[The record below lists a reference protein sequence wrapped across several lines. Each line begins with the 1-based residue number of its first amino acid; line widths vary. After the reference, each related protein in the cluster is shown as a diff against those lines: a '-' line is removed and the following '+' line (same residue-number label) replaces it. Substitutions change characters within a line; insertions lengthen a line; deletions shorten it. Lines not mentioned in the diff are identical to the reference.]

1 MVKRLWRML
10 FNIVLFI
17 YIFNMIR
24 VKGAEPPSIL
34 EITIPDYEVSKVA
47 DFDYVSIPGG
57 YVLLVDGKPRVPY
70 YSVSV
75 DYPEGYRIQNVVERK
90 RSGLETTIG
99 LKLPIVMMQNRSSS
113 NGPLSNESEGWYP
126 REDYCWSIWTNPD
139 GTTTLTIIIY
149 PFYYNTETTE
159 VRYYKQYEFDVVY
172 IFSTVSILDVNTERR
187 VYDPGEEITINVS
200 LNNSGEARDI
210 VAGALVRSYGS
221 DKIVDGLPLITLQ
234 DVVGQAS
241 FSIIWNSKD
250 FPTGDYSVEIMLNDT
265 SGNWLDRR
273 VCMFRLGRS
282 MINVTGFSV
291 EPQHFKIGDKIKIS
305 LEAFNTGS
313 TTLNGKCIFTVQKGN
328 SSVWSSYQNFSSL
341 TPGASLRFTSTWDT
355 SSAEK
360 GALYYIVSYVSYESQ
375 TTLPAVVMVS
385 TNYLPVARFSYTPTK
400 MGLGEEVSF
409 DASASSD
416 PDGSISSYKWE
427 FGDGGEGSGVSVK
440 HSYNGLGDYIITL
453 TVIDNEGGSNSTM
466 KLIRVVMMYTLNVAV
481 EIPGSGRYKEGDEVV
496 LSAPRSASMPGLSGL
511 LGAKYVFK
519 QWVGFLNSTESSV
532 KLVFTGYEPMMEMQA
547 VYSEDYTGM
556 MITVAIISLVIIA
569 IIVLSLHRRIKRKP
583 PPLPPQTSTS
593 VASRISHVMLYS
605 PTFFLIFQKHEIY

>member
-1 MVKRLWRML
+1 MVKRFWGML

-17 YIFNMIR
+17 FIFNVLQ
-24 VKGAEPPSIL
+24 VKGAEPPSML
-34 EITIPDYEVSKVA
+34 EIIIPDYEVSKIA

-57 YVLLVDGKPRVPY
+57 HVLLVDGEPRVPY

-90 RSGLETTIG
+90 RSGLETTAG
-99 LKLPIVMMQNRSSS
+99 FKLPIVMMQNRSSFD
-113 NGPLSNESEGWYP
+113 GPLSNENGGWYP
-126 REDYCWSIWTNPD
+126 SEDYYWSTWANPD

-149 PFYYNTETTE
+149 PFYYNSETTE

-172 IFSTVSILDVNTERR
+172 IFSTVSILDVNTERL
-187 VYDPGEEITINVS
+187 VYDPGEEITINVL

-210 VAGALVRSYGS
+210 VASALIRPYGS
-221 DKIVDGLPLITLQ
+221 DKIVDGLPLRTLQ

-241 FSIIWNSKD
+241 FSMIWNSKD

-273 VCMFRLGRS
+273 VCIFRLGRS

-291 EPQHFKIGDKIKIS
+291 EPQRFKIGDEIKIS

-313 TTLNGKCIFTVQKGN
+313 TTLNGKCIFIVQNGN
-328 SSVWSSYQNFSSL
+328 SSVWSLYQNFSSL

-360 GALYYIVSYVSYESQ
+360 GALYYVVGYVSYESQ
-375 TTLPAVVMVS
+375 TTPPAVVMVS
-385 TNYLPVARFSYTPTK
+385 TNYLPAARFSYTPTK

-427 FGDGGEGSGVSVK
+427 FGDGGEGSGVKVK
-440 HSYNGLGDYIITL
+440 HSYHGLGDYIVTL
-453 TVIDNEGGSNSTM
+453 TVIDNEGGSNSTI
-466 KLIRVVMMYTLNVAV
+466 KLIRVVMTYTLNVSSNVAV
-481 EIPGSGRYKEGDEVV
+481 EIPGSGRYKEGDEAT
-496 LSAPRSASMPGLSGL
+496 LSAPSSVSMPGLLGL

-519 QWVGFLNSTESSV
+519 QWVGFFNSTESSV
-532 KLVFTGYEPMMEMQA
+532 RLVFTGHEPRPEMHA
-547 VYSEDYTGM
+547 VYAEDYMG
-556 MITVAIISLVIIA
+556 A
-569 IIVLSLHRRIKRKP
+569 IIVASTLIAVAVVVVAVSLRKRKGAKP
-583 PPLPPQTSTS
+583 PRPP
-593 VASRISHVMLYS
+593 
-605 PTFFLIFQKHEIY
+605 